1 MKILIVYYTQ
11 TGRTKKIAEAI
22 ASSLK
27 DHEVKFI
34 RFELIG
40 SFSERFKISGEIRTG
55 NYFRIKEE
63 LISLKDASFDLLII
77 GMPTHGGPPP
87 KVYEEIVD
95 QLGDLNGKKAITF
108 NTARITGSSTPDMM
122 AAKLEDAGATIIE
135 KKGFKGLFRLGTNK
149 AVEFGNNINQMLS
162 S

>member
-63 LISLKDASFDLLII
+63 LIV
-77 GMPTHGGPPP
+77 G
-87 KVYEEIVD
+87 
-95 QLGDLNGKKAITF
+95 
-108 NTARITGSSTPDMM
+108 
-122 AAKLEDAGATIIE
+122 
-135 KKGFKGLFRLGTNK
+135 
-149 AVEFGNNINQMLS
+149 
-162 S
+162 